1 MSYEKPVTSRLAKKE
16 QRKLMTQTA
25 LTIGLI
31 VIIILAFLFLVLPN
45 IVRIAFNVLD
55 SDPIVQS
62 QDSLPPQVP
71 ILEAPVEAT
80 HTAQI
85 KLSGFGEAKSDVVL
99 VVNGNEAETK
109 KITDDGTFSFDVNLT
124 DGENNISAFSRDEAK
139 NESTNSKSYTVLLDT
154 TTPTIGVESPL
165 DGERITLRKN
175 QIVTIKGVTEPKAR
189 VFIDSRLVS
198 ADFEGKFQGT
208 YNLQEGDNKIK
219 IKAIDQA
226 GNQGEIEL
234 TLNFSY

>member
-25 LTIGLI
+25 LTIGLV

-55 SDPIVQS
+55 SDPIAQS
-62 QDSLPPQVP
+62 QDDLPPQVP

-85 KLSGFGEAKSDVVL
+85 KLNGFGEAQSEVVL

-109 KITDDGTFSFDVNLT
+109 KIAEDGTFSFDVNLT
-124 DGENNISAFSRDEAK
+124 DGENNISTFSRDEAK
-139 NESTNSKSYTVLLDT
+139 NESTSSKSYLVLLDST
-154 TTPTIGVESPL
+154 APTISVESPQ

-175 QIVTIKGVTEPKAR
+175 QIATIKGVTEPKAK
-189 VFIDSRLVS
+189 VFIESRLIT
-198 ADFEGKFQGT
+198 ADFEGKFQGS

-219 IKAIDQA
+219 IRAIDLA
-226 GNQGEIEL
+226 GNQGELEL
-234 TLNFSY
+234 TVNFSY